1 MSTQRFL
8 QPLWDLLLSKCGN
21 LVSYWLFPVVLGS
34 TVYIGTALYFTTKD
48 IGPFRS
54 EKTRIHNDT
63 WPSVRKIINVRG
75 IQVAG
80 YIVLHT
86 LIWYTLPYFIELPKE
101 APTLLEFVRD
111 LSTTLIISDFLIFL
125 NHLMHHKVKYL
136 YRNVHYI
143 HHQFTNDMFSW
154 CAGWVHPFEI
164 TVTIIFMVLYPWI
177 LFPVHPLILWAYACV
192 VVPFLVEE
200 HSGHDVWWSPHNWVP
215 SIFGGAVPHEVHHI
229 KNKYNY
235 GFILAI
241 WDKVFGTYLPPNK
254 PTNN

>member
-1 MSTQRFL
+1 MI
-8 QPLWDLLLSKCGN
+8 C
-21 LVSYWLFPVVLGS
+21 FPG
-34 TVYIGTALYFTTKD
+34 
-48 IGPFRS
+48 
-54 EKTRIHNDT
+54 
-63 WPSVRKIINVRG
+63 
-75 IQVAG
+75 
-80 YIVLHT
+80 
-86 LIWYTLPYFIELPKE
+86 
-101 APTLLEFVRD
+101 
-111 LSTTLIISDFLIFL
+111 
-125 NHLMHHKVKYL
+125 
-136 YRNVHYI
+136 
-143 HHQFTNDMFSW
+143 

-235 GFILAI
+235 GFVFAI
-241 WDKVFGTYLPPNK
+241 WDKAFGTYLPPSK